1 MSDPGTSYRSRD
13 EIQEVRQTRD
23 PITSF
28 REKITSAGLVTSE
41 ELKVR
46 ICKAILINCSLNKIF
61 FKQNLEL
68 QLRTEVDDATK
79 KSKIEKEI
87 SMEELTTDI
96 YSNPENVNGIRNVLP
111 ATELQHRTLGRAV
124 NL

>member
-41 ELKVR
+41 ELKVK
-46 ICKAILINCSLNKIF
+46 ISKNSEKTKTTLNLF
-61 FKQNLEL
+61 LFYY
-68 QLRTEVDDATK
+68 RTW
-79 KSKIEKEI
+79 
-87 SMEELTTDI
+87 
-96 YSNPENVNGIRNVLP
+96 N
-111 ATELQHRTLGRAV
+111 
-124 NL
+124 

>member
-28 REKITSAGLVTSE
+28 REKITSAGLVAVE
-41 ELKVR
+41 ELKQIEAQIR
-46 ICKAILINCSLNKIF
+46 G
-61 FKQNLEL
+61 
-68 QLRTEVDDATK
+68 EVDDAQK
-79 KSKIEKEI
+79 KSKLDKEI
-87 SMEELTTDI
+87 GMEELTTDV
-96 YSNPENVNGIRNVLP
+96 YSKPENIPTIRGTIPISELP
-111 ATELQHRTLGRAV
+111 HARKGKAV